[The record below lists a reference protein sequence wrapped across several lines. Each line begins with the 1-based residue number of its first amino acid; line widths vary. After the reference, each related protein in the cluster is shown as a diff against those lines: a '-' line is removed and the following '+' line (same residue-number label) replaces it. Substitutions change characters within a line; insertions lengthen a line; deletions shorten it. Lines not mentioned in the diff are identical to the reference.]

1 MEIIKSRQINMYLWI
16 TINSI
21 NTHLTS
27 AICQVLRNIKDNV
40 ENKEKH
46 LNSES
51 IYWCLSTDFDVILN
65 LMSVINVTHQCWW
78 SGVFCVLFL
87 VELSYLSWKS
97 LWGRGHDPITWCS
110 SLSLLQKY
118 ICHKYAFIFQF
129 SIFCIFST

>member
-1 MEIIKSRQINMYLWI
+1 MEIIKSRQINIYLGI

-51 IYWCLSTDFDVILN
+51 IY
-65 LMSVINVTHQCWW
+65 
-78 SGVFCVLFL
+78 
-87 VELSYLSWKS
+87 
-97 LWGRGHDPITWCS
+97 
-110 SLSLLQKY
+110 
-118 ICHKYAFIFQF
+118 
-129 SIFCIFST
+129 